1 VLPHDD
7 PPDRFPAFATQHA
20 SALRRYFKRA
30 VGSVALADDLT
41 QDVFLRVVRA
51 GATFE
56 PRGRDRAWLFT
67 IAHNVLVEH
76 LRRDRHRGERVA
88 DGRVP
93 VSTASQVTAAAVRE
107 ALRRLP
113 DDDRQLFLLA
123 EVAGLTYEEI
133 GQVCGITHAA
143 VRSRVFRARLALR
156 EALAPPDPT
165 DTRALRSADHD
176 DA

>member
-76 LRRDRHRGERVA
+76 LRRDRRRGEPVA

-93 VSTASQVTAAAVRE
+93 VSTASQVTAAAVHE

-113 DDDRQLFLLA
+113 DDDRHMFLLA
-123 EVAGLTYEEI
+123 EVAGLTYDEI
-133 GQVCGITHAA
+133 ARVCGATHGA

-156 EALAPPDPT
+156 EILQRPDRRGT
-165 DTRALRSADHD
+165 ETAWSSDD

>member
-1 VLPHDD
+1 VPPHDD
-7 PPDRFPAFATQHA
+7 STSAVARIVEQHG
-20 SALRRYFKRA
+20 SAVRSYFRRA
-30 VGSVALADDLT
+30 LGGNALADDLT
-41 QDVFLRVVRA
+41 QDVFMRVVRA

-76 LRRDRHRGERVA
+76 LRRDRRRGEPVS

-93 VSTASQVTAAAVRE
+93 VSRASQLTAAAVHE

-113 DDDRQLFLLA
+113 DDDRHMFLLA
-123 EVAGLTYEEI
+123 EVAGLTYDEI
-133 GQVCGITHAA
+133 ARVCGATHAA

-156 EALAPPDPT
+156 EILQPPDHRGT
-165 DTRALRSADHD
+165 ETAWSSDD